1 MLRSLLALAVLLI
14 LGACGGAD
22 PGTGTGP
29 VAGATVVATTTILG
43 DIAANVVCEGV
54 RVDVLMSPGQDP
66 HSFELSPRQATE
78 LRGADLVIANGLEL
92 EEGLIDVLE
101 EAWDAGVAV
110 LFVGEQVRPIP
121 LGSASDAERGSLDPH
136 VWMDPARMAEA
147 AAVIAMALGDATGEA
162 QGACSSTY
170 IEALEQLDADLARLA
185 DAIAPEDR
193 KLATNHASLGYF
205 ADRYGFEIVGV
216 VIPGGAT
223 LAEPSARDVVELAET
238 VAREGVTVIF
248 GETTVPS
255 DLAKIV
261 AEEAGPNVE
270 LVDLYTGSLGKP
282 GSGAETYVEMITT
295 TGERITRALAP

>member
-248 GETTVPS
+248 
-255 DLAKIV
+255 ARRRCR
-261 AEEAGPNVE
+261 
-270 LVDLYTGSLGKP
+270 
-282 GSGAETYVEMITT
+282 
-295 TGERITRALAP
+295 RILRRSSPRKRDRTSSSSTCTRARSASRALARKHTSR